1 MKCLSHA
8 TSAMFAKVRSDLKN
22 NPSRLSPKSVGAWR
36 PWRESSAFSLTEV
49 VIALGVAA
57 IAFTTIIGL
66 FPLGLNMS
74 KESYEETQAALLAQT
89 IYCDLSDQCTGTW
102 ASTLNGRYVQ
112 VGEKNQPINVATV
125 ENYFLLDTG
134 QTSTTPK
141 ILYVAYTQT
150 NSPSD
155 ALYGE
160 PMLRPLTYSETEPTW
175 YSNGTNGAV
184 ALAKITVS
192 ASFRID
198 NGTSNPQRVDIAIE
212 TPGNLP
218 SSKRRQFLFAGAVPP

>member
-1 MKCLSHA
+1 MKCFSHA
-8 TSAMFAKVRSDLKN
+8 TSAIFAKVRSDLKN
-22 NPSRLSPKSVGAWR
+22 NPFRLYPDSVGAWR
-36 PWRESSAFSLTEV
+36 PWREPSAFSLTEV
-49 VIALGVAA
+49 VLALGVAA

-74 KESYEETQAALLAQT
+74 KESYEETQAALLART
-89 IYCDLSDQCTGTW
+89 IYCDLSDQQTGTW
-102 ASTLNGRYVQ
+102 ANTLNGRYIQ
-112 VGEKNQPINVATV
+112 VGEKNQPIND
-125 ENYFLLDTG
+125 YFLLDTG
-134 QTSTTPK
+134 QTSITPK

-192 ASFRID
+192 ASFRVD
-198 NGTSNPQRVDIAIE
+198 TGTSNPQRVDIAIE

-218 SSKRRQFLFAGAVPP
+218 SNKRRQFLFAGAVPP